1 MSNDHSLFPHERPP
15 VSVTPLDE
23 AAFPVDCPE
32 LRWWFLRPAV
42 GEEKRWAIYEYD
54 AGQGRW
60 LRGSVT
66 HMRVTAPAEI
76 HGVEGVEIEVL
87 EEPGEEGA
95 SRIVAMYARLTGDAV
110 GWLAVMRED
119 GGKRVLTTFLDEGF
133 EEDWGG
139 LVPRRI
145 GPETAAGAWEVTV
158 GERSFRCLRV
168 IDVGRPPSETDV
180 LIEAFLDER
189 GRTVLARRYNGR
201 DWARERHETPWD
213 QRLPHAQRLQIDGA
227 TFVHW
232 YDCVTDVALS
242 G

>member
-1 MSNDHSLFPHERPP
+1 
-15 VSVTPLDE
+15 
-23 AAFPVDCPE
+23 
-32 LRWWFLRPAV
+32 
-42 GEEKRWAIYEYD
+42 
-54 AGQGRW
+54 
-60 LRGSVT
+60 
-66 HMRVTAPAEI
+66 MRVTAPAEI
-76 HGVEGVEIEVL
+76 HGVEGVEIEVT
-87 EEPGEEGA
+87 EKPVEQGA
-95 SRIVAMYARLTGDAV
+95 SRIVAMYARLTDDAV
-110 GWLAVMRED
+110 GWLAVMREA

-139 LVPRRI
+139 LVARWI
-145 GPETAAGAWEVTV
+145 GPETTAAGVWEVTV

-168 IDVGRPPSETDV
+168 IDVGRPPRETDV

-201 DWARERHETPWD
+201 LWARDRYETPWD
-213 QRLPHAQRLQIDGA
+213 QRLPHARRLEIDGA